1 MVYCPSN
8 EARKDKFYE
17 RPHDLLFK
25 MESCTGEDILLLSSG
40 VSRTMKSN
48 ECYTMYTKEN
58 VAITLEGKHL
68 QRKYFDMGIIGLL
81 LIAML
86 QTMLGSVTNVRNTLE
101 FLELLLLR

>member
-1 MVYCPSN
+1 MVYYPSV

-25 MESCTGEDILLLSSG
+25 MESCTGEDTLFLSSG

-58 VAITLEGKHL
+58 VAITLGGKHL
-68 QRKYFDMGIIGLL
+68 QRKYSDMGIIGLL

-86 QTMLGSVTNVRNTLE
+86 QTMLENVTNARNTLE
-101 FLELLLLR
+101 FLEPRLLR